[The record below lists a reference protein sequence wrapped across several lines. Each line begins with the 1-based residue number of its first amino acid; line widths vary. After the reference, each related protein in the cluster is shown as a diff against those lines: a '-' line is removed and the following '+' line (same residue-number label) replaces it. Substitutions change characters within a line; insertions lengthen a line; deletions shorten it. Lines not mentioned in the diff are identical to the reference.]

1 MDSKTI
7 YGIVAVVITVTV
19 IIVGLNYAMQPHEGE
34 EPDPT
39 VIEYT
44 LRIVD
49 RGYNSYSV
57 DVDFDSDVKGSYRVM
72 MGDKYVFSEYQGGPL
87 TGYFNPGHFH
97 KGYELDYEEGQTY
110 EYVNDSMSLEFQGN
124 IIGKRV

>member
-57 DVDFDSDVKGSYRVM
+57 DVDFDSDVKGSYYVKI
-72 MGDKYVFSEYQGGPL
+72 GDKYVGDWYGIL
-87 TGYFNPGHFH
+87 AGYFNPGHFH
-97 KGYELDYEEGQTY
+97 EAYGFEYENGQTY
-110 EYVNDSMSLEFQGN
+110 DYVVENLSLEFQGN